1 MNFLKMRTQDFVS
14 IHSLSGLIS
23 VTGPIDKD
31 CLCFTHSFLAQE
43 ANAAN
48 PMKLNWPGEKVNRV
62 QLDSATWFQPGCNYC
77 LDFHGDPHQS
87 ELVVYSDG
95 NHHMALAQSLEAFRA
110 FHDLHSIFYC
120 TIPPGVYLQQMRE
133 GFIDLGN
140 LRFSRRPDVII
151 GPKEIMQSLV
161 KSRQV
166 VSTRGFAKSVG
177 NSLLVARHN
186 PKEINQVDDL
196 FRDDIRLFISNPVTE
211 KSSYEIYS
219 RSISNLATSHG
230 MDAKL
235 VGYLFSSENPG
246 LILGEKIHH
255 REAPDAIAENRAD
268 VAIVYHH
275 LALRYAR
282 IFPDIFK
289 LVELPSG
296 PDNLTSEYHAGVC
309 EPENSLAAN
318 LVDHLASQ
326 QTKSIYESHGLTGI

>member
-1 MNFLKMRTQDFVS
+1 VS
-14 IHSLSGLIS
+14 VHSPSGLFC

-31 CLCFTHSFLAQE
+31 CLCFTHSFLPQE
-43 ANAAN
+43 ANTAN

-62 QLDSATWFQPGCNYC
+62 QLESAAWFQPHSNYC

-87 ELVVYSDG
+87 ELAVYSDG
-95 NHHMALAQSLEAFRA
+95 NHHMALEQSLEAFRA
-110 FHDLHSIFYC
+110 SHDLHSIFYC
-120 TIPPGVYLQQMRE
+120 TTPPGVYLQQMRK

-140 LRFSRRPDVII
+140 LRISRRPDVII
-151 GPKEIMQSLV
+151 GPKEILQSLV
-161 KSRQV
+161 KSGQV
-166 VSTRGFAKSVG
+166 VSTQEFAKSVG

-230 MDAKL
+230 IDAKQ
-235 VGYLFSSENPG
+235 VGYLFSTENPS

-255 REAPDAIAENRAD
+255 REAPEAIAGNRAD
-268 VAIVYHH
+268 VTIVYHH
-275 LALRYAR
+275 LALRYTR
-282 IFPDIFK
+282 IFPDIFE
-289 LVELPSG
+289 LVELPPG
-296 PDNLTSEYHAGVC
+296 PDNLTTEYHAGVC
-309 EPENSLAAN
+309 EPGNSLAAN
-318 LVDHLASQ
+318 LVDHLASK

>member
-1 MNFLKMRTQDFVS
+1 MNFSKMRIQYFVS
-14 IHSLSGLIS
+14 IHSPSGLTT

-31 CLCFTHSFLAQE
+31 CLCFTHLYLPQE
-43 ANAAN
+43 VNAAN

-62 QLDSATWFQPGCNYC
+62 QLESAAWFQPGCNYC
-77 LDFHGDPHQS
+77 LDFHGDPHRS
-87 ELVVYSDG
+87 ELAVFSDG
-95 NHHMALAQSLEAFRA
+95 NHHMALEKSLEAFRA
-110 FHDLHSIFYC
+110 SHDLHSIFYC
-120 TIPPGVYLQQMRE
+120 TTPPGVYLQQMQK

-140 LRFSRRPDVII
+140 LRISRQPDVVI
-151 GPKEIMQSLV
+151 GPKEILQPLV

-196 FRDDIRLFISNPVTE
+196 FSDDIRLFISNPITE

-219 RSISNLATSHG
+219 QSISNLATSHG
-230 MDAKL
+230 MDAKQ
-235 VGYLFSSENPG
+235 VAYLFSTENPG

-255 REAPDAIAENRAD
+255 REAPDAIAGNRAD

-275 LALRYAR
+275 LALRYTR
-282 IFPDIFK
+282 IFPDTFE
-289 LVELPSG
+289 LVQLPLG
-296 PDNLTSEYHAGVC
+296 PDNLTTEYHASVC

-318 LVDHLASQ
+318 LVDHLVSK
-326 QTKSIYESHGLTGI
+326 QTKSIYESHGLAAI